1 MVLELE
7 LDFDEIQNST
17 SSPNGFCPTNDE
29 VTEITEVYR
38 EIDGQI
44 RTTIQ
49 TFEGKTFLGVWFE
62 MRRQRNSTK
71 E

>member
-1 MVLELE
+1 LD
-7 LDFDEIQNST
+7 LDFDEILNSN
-17 SSPNGFCPTNDE
+17 SNPNGFCPTNDE

-49 TFEGKTFLGVWFE
+49 AFSGEIFLGVWFE
-62 MRRQRNSTK
+62 MRRRRNSTK
-71 E
+71 K